1 MKKNYLA
8 ICRSLLFSLVMFL
21 VAAKEVKAAYF
32 TLSPASGNYDAG
44 STFDVVVGISSGE
57 EKVYAA
63 DVWINF
69 DSNILSVNGVA
80 AVSSPAFPF
89 VLGDQNIDNDAGI
102 VKIALNPAISSSLD
116 AQPANGSLLT
126 LTLTAVTAGSGNL
139 NFICTDGSINDAN
152 IIEPE
157 TVSDIIV
164 CSSNQ
169 AGVFVIGDSSTST
182 STTTSTSEVEPTSVS
197 EELDTTGES
206 GESVSTDV
214 GGSDELPQTGVLM
227 PVLLLTLFGV
237 FGLGGAVLFY
247 RL

>member
-80 AVSSPAFPF
+80 AVLSPAFPF

-169 AGVFVIGDSSTST
+169 AASFVVGTGSS
-182 STTTSTSEVEPTSVS
+182 SEVNPTSVP
-197 EELDTTGES
+197 EELDTTGNAES
-206 GESVSTDV
+206 ASTADV
-214 GGSDELPQTGVLM
+214 GGGDELPQLGVLM
-227 PVLLLTLFGV
+227 LVCLLQLFGV
-237 FGLGGAVLFY
+237 LGLGGAVLFY